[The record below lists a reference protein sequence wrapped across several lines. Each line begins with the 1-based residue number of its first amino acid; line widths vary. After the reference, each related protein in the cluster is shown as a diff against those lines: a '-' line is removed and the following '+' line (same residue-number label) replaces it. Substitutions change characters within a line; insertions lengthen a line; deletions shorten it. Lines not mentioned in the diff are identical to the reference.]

1 MDKGDHLECGSS
13 ISEMAEK
20 NQYDLKLYRSV
31 IRDIIEKIDD
41 VKQLKRIYNL
51 ATYLHLKTDDN

>member
-20 NQYDLKLYRSV
+20 NQYDLKLYRSA
-31 IRDIIEKIDD
+31 IRDIIKKIND
-41 VKQLKRIYNL
+41 VKFLRRIYISL
-51 ATYLHLKTDDN
+51 RDYQREKSE

>member
-20 NQYDLKLYRSV
+20 NQYDLKLYRSA
-31 IRDIIEKIDD
+31 IRDIIEKIND

-51 ATYLHLKTDDN
+51 AVYLYLKTDGN

>member
-20 NQYDLKLYRSV
+20 NQYDLKLYRSM
-31 IRDIIEKIDD
+31 IRELIGKIND
-41 VKQLKRIYNL
+41 VKRLKRIYNL
-51 ATYLHLKTDDN
+51 TEYLYLKEDGD